1 MRQYKLLFSAF
12 AVAASAISAVISTSA
27 VAAEPAKTLAK
38 GSFVV
43 PQHMADNWAMFAGA
57 KVSARIKKL
66 EPWALYESLNPCTFD
81 EKFCVI
87 VRDKLQV
94 ATVQL
99 AKSPEYELSWVVTVP
114 KEQYLKIGE
123 IVQLILPK
131 TPTDLADMVLDD
143 VGKIVTPKC
152 KWGQVVNGGDFEGV
166 ICDRWNYSDLKF
178 VAEKKK
184 PVVEK

>member
-1 MRQYKLLFSAF
+1 
-12 AVAASAISAVISTSA
+12 
-27 VAAEPAKTLAK
+27 
-38 GSFVV
+38 
-43 PQHMADNWAMFAGA
+43 MADNWAMFAGQ

-81 EKFCVI
+81 ANFCVI

-99 AKSPEYELSWVVTVP
+99 AKSPDYELTWVVTVP

-123 IVQLILPK
+123 IVELILPK
-131 TPTDLADMVLDD
+131 NPTDLADMVLDN

-166 ICDRWNYSDLKF
+166 VCDRWNYSDLKF
-178 VAEKKK
+178 VAAKKK
-184 PVVEK
+184 PVAEK